1 MRKGRHAEP
10 WHRKGVEMDDERRA
24 EENYT
29 ELQKRFRD
37 LWVAIVDKKVIAYG
51 KNLAKVE
58 EEARLKTGKIW
69 QRKEQ
74 GPRWLWIPVQLMLSS
89 TGMWQ
94 KFQAMTPLLPQ
105 NTVT

>member
-1 MRKGRHAEP
+1 
-10 WHRKGVEMDDERRA
+10 MDDERWA

-74 GPRWLWIPVQLMLSS
+74 GPQDGFGYRFNLCYH
-89 TGMWQ
+89 
-94 KFQAMTPLLPQ
+94 PLGCGRNFRL
-105 NTVT
+105 

>member
-1 MRKGRHAEP
+1 MMRDGQKRI
-10 WHRKGVEMDDERRA
+10 
-24 EENYT
+24 NT

-37 LWVAIVDKKVIAYG
+37 LWIAIVDKKVIAYG

-74 GPRWLWIPVQLMLSS
+74 GPQDGFGYRFNLCYLSS